1 MPDEFDA
8 AKRIDEL
15 RKLLEYHNRKYYLE
29 DNPEIT
35 DDEYDSLSRELRKLE
50 ADYPMFASA
59 DSPTATVGGQ
69 ADTRFAPVTHTVP
82 MESLQDVFAV
92 DELFDFDRRVRE
104 TISGIVE
111 YTVEPKI
118 DGLSVSL
125 EYENGRFI
133 RGSTRGDGVT
143 GEDVTHNLLT
153 IRNIPKILTQRVPL
167 LEVRGEVFMPRQIFL
182 ELAQRQRDKEEK
194 VFKNPRNAAA
204 GSLRQKD
211 AAVTAARKL
220 DIFVFNVQ
228 QVRGLSFSSHH
239 ESLARLKELGFKIIP
254 VTQPLQSIEAVVD
267 EIERIRGERDAL
279 GYDIDGAVVKLN
291 SLSYREI
298 LGSTSKF
305 PKWALAYKYP
315 PQEKKTKLLGIEI
328 SVGRTGV
335 LTPTA
340 VLEPVL
346 VAGSTVSRAILHN
359 EDYIA
364 QKDIRVGD
372 TLLIRKAGDVIPE
385 VIAVV
390 EHEPGAVK
398 YLMPSECP
406 ACGSPVFREEGEAAL
421 RCVNP
426 QCPAQL
432 LRVLIHFCSRD
443 AMDIKGLG
451 DEMIEKITAAGLASS
466 AADLYTITK
475 QDLLALDGIAEKSA
489 DNLLTAINGSKERSL
504 ARLLFAL
511 GIRHIGKKAAET
523 LAESFGSLRRIAGA
537 GVEEISAV
545 EGFGS
550 VMAQSI
556 VDFFHLAS
564 TNALIERFES
574 LGLKLQAET
583 KVQNGGEWAGK
594 TFVITGTL
602 PGMSRGEAAELIES
616 RGGKTASSVS
626 GKTDYLLAG
635 EEAGSKLAKAREL
648 SIPVISLAELLAM
661 INE

>member
-1 MPDEFDA
+1 LPDEFDA

-15 RKLLEYHNRKYYLE
+15 RELLAYHNKKYYVE

-35 DDEYDSLSRELRKLE
+35 DEEYDALSRELRRLE
-50 ADYPMFASA
+50 AEYPDFASD
-59 DSPTATVGGQ
+59 DSPTNTVGGQ
-69 ADTRFAPVTHTVP
+69 ADARFAPVTHTVP
-82 MESLQDVFAV
+82 MESLQDAFSIE
-92 DELFDFDRRVRE
+92 ELYDFERRVRE
-104 TISGIVE
+104 MIPGGVE

-133 RGSTRGDGVT
+133 RGSTRGDGIT

-153 IRNIPKILTQRVPL
+153 VRTIPKTLTEKVPY
-167 LEVRGEVFMPRQIFL
+167 LEVRGEVFMPREVFS
-182 ELAQRQRDKEEK
+182 ELARRQRDNGEK

-211 AAVTAARKL
+211 PSVTAARNL

-228 QVRGLSFSSHH
+228 QADGLSFGSHY
-239 ESLARLKELGFKIIP
+239 ESLLRLKELGLKIIP
-254 VTQPLQSIEAVVD
+254 VTKPLLRIDEVLD
-267 EIERIRGERDAL
+267 EIERIHRERDSL

-291 SLSYREI
+291 VFSHREMM
-298 LGSTSKF
+298 GSTSKF

-315 PQEKKTKLLGIEI
+315 PEEKKTKLLGIEI

-364 QKDIRVGD
+364 QKDIRIGD

-385 VIAVV
+385 VIAVAQ
-390 EHEPGAVK
+390 HQPGAEK
-398 YLMPSECP
+398 YVMPPVCP
-406 ACGSPVFREEGEAAL
+406 ACGSPVVREEGEAAL

-432 LRVLIHFCSRD
+432 LRILIHFCSRD

-451 DEMIEKITAAGLASS
+451 DEMIEKIVAAGLVLS
-466 AADLYTITK
+466 AADLYELTK
-475 QDLLALDGIAEKSA
+475 DRLMSLEGVAKKSA
-489 DNLLTAINGSKERSL
+489 DNLLSAIKASKDRGL

-523 LAESFGSLRRIAGA
+523 LAETFGSIERIAGA
-537 GVEEISAV
+537 DVEEICAV
-545 EGFGS
+545 EGFGK

-556 VDFFHLAS
+556 VDYFGLDS
-564 TNALIERFES
+564 TKALIARFEQ
-574 LGLKLQAET
+574 LGLKLEAGET
-583 KVQNGGEWAGK
+583 ARRSGEWEGK

-602 PGMSRGEAAELIES
+602 PGMSREEASKLIES

-626 GKTDYLLAG
+626 KKTDYLLAG
-635 EEAGSKLAKAREL
+635 EEAGGKLAKALEL
-648 SIPVISLAELLAM
+648 GVPVISLSQLLAM
-661 INE
+661 IEE